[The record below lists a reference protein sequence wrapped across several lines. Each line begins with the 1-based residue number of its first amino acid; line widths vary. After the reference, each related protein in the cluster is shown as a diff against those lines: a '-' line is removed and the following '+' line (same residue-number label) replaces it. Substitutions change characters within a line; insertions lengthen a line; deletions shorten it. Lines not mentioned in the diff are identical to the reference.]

1 MEAVMKHPSLKEKL
15 AIAVLAFVASISW
28 ILAVVSVPLA
38 AG

>member
-1 MEAVMKHPSLKEKL
+1 MKYPSLKEKL

-28 ILAVVSVPLA
+28 IVTFVTVPLA